1 MKYSFILLFALLI
14 ATIFPSQAKNYD
26 LGKYGLKPDS
36 RENSALLLSS
46 AIQKIVREH
55 HSNSPV
61 VLQFP
66 EGTYHFYPTAAL
78 EREYYISNHDQNNP
92 KQVGIPLEG
101 LKNVILDGKGSEFIF
116 HGRMLPIS
124 IVNCENCTLRNFSV
138 DFENP
143 HITQMKV
150 VANDTAQ
157 NRITLEIAPWV
168 DYKITDGVFSARG
181 EGWEHTCLLYT
192 SPSPRDT

>member
-66 EGTYHFYPTAAL
+66 EGTYHSTRQLPWKGNIIFPT
-78 EREYYISNHDQNNP
+78 
-92 KQVGIPLEG
+92 
-101 LKNVILDGKGSEFIF
+101 
-116 HGRMLPIS
+116 M
-124 IVNCENCTLRNFSV
+124 T
-138 DFENP
+138 
-143 HITQMKV
+143 
-150 VANDTAQ
+150 
-157 NRITLEIAPWV
+157 
-168 DYKITDGVFSARG
+168 KITPSK
-181 EGWEHTCLLYT
+181 WESLW
-192 SPSPRDT
+192 RD